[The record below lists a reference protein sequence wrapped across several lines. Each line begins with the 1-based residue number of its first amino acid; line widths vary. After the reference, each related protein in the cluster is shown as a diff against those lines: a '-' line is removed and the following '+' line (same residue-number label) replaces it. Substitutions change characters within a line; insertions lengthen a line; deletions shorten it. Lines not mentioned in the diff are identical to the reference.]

1 LPVLICFNGEYRVLA
16 SSWPYI
22 GQSDWHQAGDMV
34 RRTTPK
40 IAARIR
46 GFKI

>member
-1 LPVLICFNGEYRVLA
+1 LLVFTCFNGEYRVLP

-22 GQSDWHQAGDMV
+22 GQSDWHQTGGMV
-34 RRTTPK
+34 RKTTAK
-40 IAARIR
+40 TAAKIR